1 MIWHKLFWKARS
13 MLEMPMKKIY
23 KFGLFWNVRRR
34 LEVWKIVFFVFSS
47 RKQGNKYVQNVLLA
61 PNYHKKTYPKLMLN
75 WLKVIANSTSIYTPW
90 ASSSRK
96 FFQKLPIY
104 MRPMFTHVQT
114 MNELILNW
122 KWTKTQLR
130 VKLDLNKS
138 ELKIN

>member
-1 MIWHKLFWKARS
+1 MIWHKLFLKSWKHARNAH
-13 MLEMPMKKIY
+13 EKIY
-23 KFGLFWNVRRR
+23 KFGLFWNVRKR

-61 PNYHKKTYPKLMLN
+61 PDYHKKTYPKLVLN

-104 MRPMFTHVQT
+104 MWPMFTHVQT
-114 MNELILNW
+114 MNELRLNW
-122 KWTKTQLR
+122 KWTKIQLR